1 MSQSVATPVQTRPK
15 RSWALC
21 ATLSAGHL
29 LKHFYQNAF
38 FILVPEIKASLG
50 LSDVGTGAIQSI
62 RSITSG
68 VVNLPAGMVT
78 DTWRNRLNVILAMSL
93 VCLAIGYLIIGIT
106 PNYVLILVAVAVSG
120 SGTAMWHAPAFGTLA
135 AEYPERRATA
145 MSFHRMGGSI
155 GDTVAPTVIGVL
167 LGGGSLWFLELS
179 GFTYREV
186 ALFLV
191 VPALLGAALVA
202 YGYRNLYAV
211 GSAVGN
217 VRSYF
222 AAAVP
227 LLANPT
233 VISMILLSSA
243 HSFAHGGL
251 NLFLVLYM
259 REDLGFSETRAGLYF
274 SMLTFMGIL
283 STPPL
288 AFLSDKW
295 GRRPVIV
302 LGMASI
308 SALILA
314 MIPFGTGLS
323 LAAIVLALGIFLYSI
338 NPVMLAAAIDATE
351 SGTEGT
357 GIALMFTG
365 PAIVGAVAPVVAGL
379 IRESFAM
386 QGVFL
391 FQGVLV
397 GVVAMAALFVPMKKA
412 AERPA

>member
-1 MSQSVATPVQTRPK
+1 MSQSIATPVQTRPR

-50 LSDVGTGAIQSI
+50 LSDVGTGAIQAI

-78 DTWRNRLNVILAMSL
+78 DTWRNRLNVILAVSL
-93 VCLAIGYLIIGIT
+93 ASLAIGYLIIGIT
-106 PNYVLILVAVAVSG
+106 PNYVLILIAVAISG

-167 LGGGSLWFLELS
+167 LGGGSLWFLEFS

-283 STPPL
+283 STAPL

-308 SALILA
+308 SVLILA

-323 LAAIVLALGIFLYSI
+323 LAAIVLALGVFLYSI
-338 NPVMLAAAIDATE
+338 NPVMLAAAIDAAE

>member
-1 MSQSVATPVQTRPK
+1 MSQSVTTPVQTRPE

-50 LSDVGTGAIQSI
+50 LSDVGTGAIQAI
-62 RSITSG
+62 RSLTSG

-93 VCLAIGYLIIGIT
+93 ASLAIGYLIIGIT
-106 PNYVLILVAVAVSG
+106 PNYVLILIAVAISG

-155 GDTVAPTVIGVL
+155 GDTVSPAIIGVV
-167 LGGGSLWFLELS
+167 LGGGSFWFLQFS

-191 VPALLGAALVA
+191 GPALLGAALVA
-202 YGYRNLYAV
+202 YGYRNLYGE
-211 GSAVGN
+211 GSAVGD

-227 LLANPT
+227 LLTNPT
-233 VISMILLSSA
+233 VIGMNFIASVRA
-243 HSFAHGGL
+243 FAHGGL
-251 NLFLVLYM
+251 NIFLVLYM
-259 REDLGFSETRAGLYF
+259 SEDLGFSEAKVGLYF
-274 SMLTFMGIL
+274 SLLTFMGIL
-283 STPPL
+283 SGPPL
-288 AFLSDKW
+288 ALLSDKW

-302 LGMASI
+302 LGMAAI
-308 SALILA
+308 SVLTLA
-314 MIPFGTGLS
+314 VIPFGTGLY
-323 LAAIVLALGIFLYSI
+323 LAAIILALGVFLYSI
-338 NPVMLAAAIDATE
+338 NPIMLAAAIEATE

-365 PAIVGAVAPVVAGL
+365 PAIAGAVAPVVAGF

-397 GVVAMAALFVPMKKA
+397 GVVAIAALFVPMKKA
-412 AERPA
+412 A

>member
-1 MSQSVATPVQTRPK
+1 VSQRIATPVQTRPE

-50 LSDVGTGAIQSI
+50 LSDVGTGAIQAI

-93 VCLAIGYLIIGIT
+93 ACLAIGYLIIGIT

-167 LGGGSLWFLELS
+167 LGGGSLWFLEFS

-283 STPPL
+283 STAPL

-308 SALILA
+308 SVLILA

-323 LAAIVLALGIFLYSI
+323 LAAIVLALGVFLYSI

>member
-1 MSQSVATPVQTRPK
+1 M
-15 RSWALC
+15 
-21 ATLSAGHL
+21 
-29 LKHFYQNAF
+29 
-38 FILVPEIKASLG
+38 
-50 LSDVGTGAIQSI
+50 
-62 RSITSG
+62 
-68 VVNLPAGMVT
+68 
-78 DTWRNRLNVILAMSL
+78 
-93 VCLAIGYLIIGIT
+93 
-106 PNYVLILVAVAVSG
+106 
-120 SGTAMWHAPAFGTLA
+120 
-135 AEYPERRATA
+135 
-145 MSFHRMGGSI
+145 
-155 GDTVAPTVIGVL
+155 
-167 LGGGSLWFLELS
+167 
-179 GFTYREV
+179 
-186 ALFLV
+186 

-283 STPPL
+283 STAPL

-308 SALILA
+308 SVLILA

-323 LAAIVLALGIFLYSI
+323 LAAIILALGAFLYSI
-338 NPVMLAAAIDATE
+338 NPIMLAAAIDAAE

-365 PAIVGAVAPVVAGL
+365 PAIAGAVAPVVAGF

-397 GVVAMAALFVPMKKA
+397 GVVAIAALFVPMKKA
-412 AERPA
+412 A